1 MKLTQP
7 LLPLI
12 LCLLVSSCSPP
23 KSDTESGISTPTT
36 PELELCSTSTSY
48 ATGVTI
54 TGTANFYKRNLI
66 PTITGGVV
74 TQMTLGAPTTTAIP
88 IRFAE
93 IRVLNSAGEVV
104 QCGKTNTS
112 GALKALDGASDL
124 KIPNTAGTYTVQVM
138 SRANHTLS
146 VPGGK
151 VAFKYLSS
159 IKKDL
164 YSNDVYSVGGTVSSN
179 GSGSYSINL
188 TAYAR
193 ESQST
198 EVLGGA
204 FNIYNSM
211 LVAYEYLAQNTG
223 TSNLTCM
230 NPKMDVY
237 WRAGFNPA
245 QYLYPSANPN
255 DLGTVSFYVR
265 GENQLFINGGV
276 QGNVS
281 TKDTD
286 HFDDAVIIHE
296 LGHHVEDV
304 CGKMDSPG
312 GTHYGLYRIDPRFA
326 WSEGWGN
333 FFGAHIL
340 ANNLSSINP
349 DLATTLSGASTS
361 WTHYLDTEGY
371 KDGSVNSGS
380 SLIILNLTKLG
391 SAPES
396 LGGGRYYDK
405 VDAGAYPGE
414 GHTREVSIS
423 RSLFKGANTCTNC
436 VNASNF
442 PSYWKAIENI
452 SSGAGMGRAI
462 YAFRS
467 SSLFFSTLNSVAAGI
482 MANIDT
488 MLNTDEAQQRAGNA
502 AYVSGGKQIWVPYG
516 IKLVNNHGSACTNP
530 LRIQPRNETDTVTDG
545 FSDQRYS
552 NHFFTIDMSLLT
564 GVTSIILTAT
574 KVTTAGTE
582 TSTDIDLILFK
593 DGYRFN
599 QDCTIDSTTGN
610 CTSYA
615 KNTSSTDMILS
626 DRSTGS
632 PLAGTFNKTI
642 TGLDSLSAS
651 SFYML
656 DVRAFTSGRTISAT
670 TAYDYTLT
678 TNTGENLCP
687 SATY

>member
-1 MKLTQP
+1 MKLTLP
-7 LLPLI
+7 LL
-12 LCLLVSSCSPP
+12 LCAFIVACSPP
-23 KSDTESGISTPTT
+23 KSETINGGTTPTT
-36 PELELCSTSTSY
+36 PETELCATSTTYTTS
-48 ATGVTI
+48 ATI
-54 TGTANFYKRNLI
+54 TGTASFYKRNLD
-66 PTITGGVV
+66 PTIVGGVV
-74 TQMTLGAPTTTAIP
+74 TQMTLGAQTTTAIP

-93 IRVLNSAGEVV
+93 VRVLNSAGEIV

-112 GALKALDGASDL
+112 GALKALDGTSDL

-164 YSNDVYSVGGTVSSN
+164 YSNELYSLATTVTSS
-179 GSGSYSINL
+179 GSGSYPVTL
-188 TAYAR
+188 LAYAR

-198 EVLGGA
+198 EILGGA
-204 FNIYNSM
+204 FNIYNSL

-245 QYLYPSANPN
+245 QYLYPSSDPN

-276 QGNVS
+276 LGNVS

-296 LGHHVEDV
+296 LGHHVEDT

-340 ANNLSSINP
+340 ANNLSNINP
-349 DLATTLSGASTS
+349 DLAATFAAASPAANWS
-361 WTHYLDTEGY
+361 HYLDTEGY
-371 KDGSVNSGS
+371 NDGAVTSGV
-380 SLIILNLTKLG
+380 SLIILNLTKAG
-391 SAPES
+391 NNPES
-396 LGGGRYYDK
+396 AGGGRFYDK
-405 VDAGAYPGE
+405 VDASAHPGE
-414 GHTREVSIS
+414 GHTREVSVS
-423 RSLFKGANTCTNC
+423 RSLFKGTNTCTNC
-436 VNASNF
+436 VGANNF
-442 PSYWKAIENI
+442 SSYWRAFENN
-452 SSGAGMGRAI
+452 SSGSGMGRSNF
-462 YAFRS
+462 AFRS
-467 SSLFFSTLNSVAAGI
+467 SSLFFSTLNSVAPGI
-482 MANIDT
+482 MTNIDN

-502 AYVSGGKQIWVPYG
+502 SYISGGRQLWVPYG
-516 IKLVNNHGSACTNP
+516 IKLVNNGASPCTNP
-530 LRIQPRNETDTVTDG
+530 MRIQPRNETDSVTDG

-552 NHFFTIDMSLLT
+552 NHFYTVDMSLLS
-564 GVTSIILTAT
+564 GVTSIILSAT
-574 KVTTAGTE
+574 KITTAGTE
-582 TSTDIDLILFK
+582 TNVDIDLIIYK
-593 DGYRFN
+593 DGYRYN
-599 QDCTIDSTTGN
+599 QDCTISDSTGN
-610 CTSYA
+610 CTAWA
-615 KNTSSTDMILS
+615 KNTTSTDMLLQ

-632 PLAGTFNKTI
+632 PLNTTFTKTL
-642 TGLDSLSAS
+642 TSLNSLSES
-651 SFYML
+651 SLYML
-656 DVRAFTSGRTISAT
+656 DVRAYTANRTINSSS
-670 TAYDYTLT
+670 AYDYTLR
-678 TNTGENLCP
+678 TNTGDYLCP